1 MEPVTREQKRK
12 ALVSIVLNGA
22 LIVAVVG
29 GLIWLVAGSILQ
41 GAIWMVLIVVALIA
55 WGVLRPRR

>member
-1 MEPVTREQKRK
+1 MPTESEKRK
-12 ALVSIVLNGA
+12 ALISIALNGA
-22 LIVAVVG
+22 LIAAVVG

-41 GAIWMVLIVVALIA
+41 GAIWMVLLVAALIA